1 MRKIALVFLSVALC
15 VGCTEKPVLRV
26 TVENPLPTERYG
38 EIVEVPWE
46 LLEEGLENAVPDE
59 ILVCDSTGQELPSQ
73 VVYRNEKSPQ
83 ALIFQL
89 TLGGGAR
96 GCYLVK
102 KGIRTA
108 YVQKV
113 HGRLVPERKDDFAWE
128 NEKVAYRMYG
138 PALEA
143 TGEISNGLDVW
154 MKCKDELM
162 LEEWYK
168 NGDYHRNHG
177 KGMDGYAVGRT
188 LGGGAMAPL
197 ADGKLVLGNN
207 FTRVEWME
215 EGPLRISFCLCYA
228 PYQVGGAEVTERRVI
243 TLDAGTRFNRIEE
256 TYEGLPVEGE
266 VAAGIVLR
274 PEEGER
280 LCDTVSGLLGYWEP
294 LNRNNGDDNG
304 HTAIGLFFPNRME
317 RIVEKDGHLLAVGKY
332 GKTPFVYYAGSGW
345 SLGGIKDAEDWF
357 GILRTEKIKLENP
370 LKIKIETVG

>member
-1 MRKIALVFLSVALC
+1 M
-15 VGCTEKPVLRV
+15 GCSEKPVLKV

-38 EIVEVPWE
+38 EIVEIPWE
-46 LLEEGLENAVPDE
+46 VLEEGLEKVVPDE
-59 ILVCDSTGQELPSQ
+59 ILVCDSMGRELPSQ
-73 VVYRNEKSPQ
+73 VVYRNEKSPR
-83 ALIFQL
+83 ALIFQVKL
-89 TLGGGAR
+89 DGDAR
-96 GCYLVK
+96 VFYLVK
-102 KGIRTA
+102 RGIRTA
-108 YVQKV
+108 YAPKV

-143 TGEISNGLDVW
+143 TGEISNGLDIWV
-154 MKCKDELM
+154 KCKDELV

-197 ADGKLVLGNN
+197 AEGKLVLGNN
-207 FTRVEWME
+207 FTRVGWVD

-228 PYQVGGAEVTERRVI
+228 PYRVGVTEVTERRVI
-243 TLDAGTRFNRIEE
+243 TLDAGSRFNRIEE
-256 TYEGLPVEGE
+256 TYEGLPTGWE

-280 LCDTVSGLLGYWEP
+280 WCDTVRGLLGYWEP

-304 HTAIGLFFPNRME
+304 HTAIGLLFADRMGH
-317 RIVEKDGHLLAVGKY
+317 IVEKDGHLLAVGRYEKA
-332 GKTPFVYYAGSGW
+332 PFVYYAGSGW
-345 SLGGIKDAEDWF
+345 SSGGIEDAEEWF
-357 GILRTEKIKLENP
+357 GILKAEKMKLENP
-370 LKIKIETVG
+370 LKIKIEAIH